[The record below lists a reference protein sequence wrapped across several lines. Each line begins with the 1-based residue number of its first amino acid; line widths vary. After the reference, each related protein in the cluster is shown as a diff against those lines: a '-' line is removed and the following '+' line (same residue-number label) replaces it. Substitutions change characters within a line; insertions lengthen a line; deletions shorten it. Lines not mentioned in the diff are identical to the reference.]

1 MFKFVTTFILCL
13 ASAIA
18 PLRVGADEPKAGDA
32 AQSEKEKA
40 VEFMRLNE
48 RLKTLF
54 AQKDFAEIGEVC
66 RKMIEL
72 VPRAPEPHY
81 NLACSHARLGKKDEA
96 LAALARAVKLGFED
110 SALIEKDDDL
120 ASLHAEPRFRE
131 LLAKAKTADE
141 ARAEKGAEVAGVKT
155 VEGAPAEGLRFRV
168 RMSPMAGKDK
178 PQRLI
183 LWMHPSGG
191 SMDSAIE
198 KLAPRFT
205 SHGFALVVFTKK
217 NYAAWSAVDV
227 ARLPKTLDALA
238 AIEGLSD
245 DRPVLMGFSAGG
257 QMALMLWH
265 DGGAGLG
272 GMVLDAAYP
281 VRRDGGGK
289 FSLMGIPKDDATRKV
304 PMFVLVGAKDG
315 GSKVWKQMEP
325 AFKESGT
332 PLTIRYLE
340 GRGHEW
346 LFGKDELDALDQWLD
361 ELGKKRDE
369 PTAKSWRPK
378 LAE

>member
-1 MFKFVTTFILCL
+1 MRKSITVLILC
-13 ASAIA
+13 IA
-18 PLRVGADEPKAGDA
+18 CVMAHSPVRSEEPKAGGA
-32 AQSEKEKA
+32 AQSEREKA
-40 VEFMRLNE
+40 VEFLRLNQS
-48 RLKTLF
+48 LKALF
-54 AQKDFAEIGEVC
+54 DKKDFVEIGEVC

-72 VPRAPEPHY
+72 IPRAPEPHY
-81 NLACSHARLGKKDEA
+81 NLACSHARLGKTEEA
-96 LAALARAVKLGFED
+96 LTALAKSVELGFED

-120 ASLHAEPRFRE
+120 TSLHAEPRFRE
-131 LLAKAKTADE
+131 LLAKAKAADE
-141 ARAEKGAEVAGVKT
+141 ARVEKGAEIAGVKT

-168 RMSPMAGKDK
+168 RMSPDATRDK

-198 KLAPRFT
+198 KRAPRFT

-217 NYAAWSAVDV
+217 NYAAWSAVDA
-227 ARLPKTLDALA
+227 ARLPKTLDALV

-245 DRPVLMGFSAGG
+245 DRPVLMGYSAGG

-265 DGGAGLG
+265 ANGAGLG

-281 VRRDGGGK
+281 VRPGPDGK
-289 FSLMGIPKDDATRKV
+289 FARMEIPTDEATRKV

-315 GSKVWKQMEP
+315 GSQVWKQMEA
-325 AFKESGT
+325 AFKEGGT
-332 PLTIRYLE
+332 PLTIRYIE

-346 LFGKDELDALDQWLD
+346 LFGKTELDALDGWLD
-361 ELGKKRDE
+361 ALGKSGEK
-369 PTAKSWRPK
+369 PAAKSWRPK
-378 LAE
+378 LAQ